1 MRKIKS
7 GFLFSIQEKI
17 GPGFDNP
24 GKVCFINILYCFS
37 ETQTGADCFMEKSDF
52 VEQLVKRYPVLSAC
66 KGQIMRAYSVLETTF
81 LNGGT
86 VFTCGNGGSQSD
98 ADHIVGELSKGFL
111 LRRPVPPEKVFQ
123 MSASLGEDATALCA
137 SLQLGLRALNLSSQ
151 PALSTAFA
159 NDVDPL
165 MNLAQELFVMGRKG
179 DSVIGLSTSGNAQ
192 NILNAFKVAGGT
204 GIKRI
209 LFTGS
214 GHGKCEKYADC
225 IINVPECETYKVQ
238 ELHLPIYHT
247 ICIMLENRFYGN
259 L

>member
-1 MRKIKS
+1 MMM
-7 GFLFSIQEKI
+7 EK
-17 GPGFDNP
+17 N
-24 GKVCFINILYCFS
+24 
-37 ETQTGADCFMEKSDF
+37 CFME
-52 VEQLVKRYPVLSAC
+52 QLLKRYPALSVCAE
-66 KGQIMRAYSVLETTF
+66 QIMRAYSILEETY

-111 LRRPVPPEKVFQ
+111 LKRSLPCEVVQ
-123 MSASLGEDATALCA
+123 QISSALGEDAADLC
-137 SLQLGLRALNLSSQ
+137 SRLQMGLRAMNLSSQ
-151 PALSTAFA
+151 PALSTAYA

-165 MNLAQELFVMGRKG
+165 MSLAQELFVMGRTG

-192 NILNAFKVAGGT
+192 NILNAFKVAGGL

-225 IINVPECETYKVQ
+225 VINVPECETYKVQ

-247 ICIMLENRFYGN
+247 ICIMLEDRFHGEH
-259 L
+259 

>member
-1 MRKIKS
+1 MM
-7 GFLFSIQEKI
+7 EK
-17 GPGFDNP
+17 N
-24 GKVCFINILYCFS
+24 
-37 ETQTGADCFMEKSDF
+37 CFME
-52 VEQLVKRYPVLSAC
+52 QLLKRYPALSVCAE
-66 KGQIMRAYSVLETTF
+66 QIMRAYSILEETY

-111 LRRPVPPEKVFQ
+111 LKRSLPCEVVQ
-123 MSASLGEDATALCA
+123 QISSALGEDASDLC
-137 SLQLGLRALNLSSQ
+137 SRLQLGLRAMNLSSQ
-151 PALSTAFA
+151 PALSTAYA

-165 MNLAQELFVMGRKG
+165 MSLAQELFVMGRTG

-192 NILNAFKVAGGT
+192 NILNAFKVAGGL

-214 GHGKCEKYADC
+214 GHGKCEMYADC
-225 IINVPECETYKVQ
+225 VINVPECETYKVQ

-247 ICIMLENRFYGN
+247 ICIMQEDRFHGEH
-259 L
+259 

>member
-1 MRKIKS
+1 MM
-7 GFLFSIQEKI
+7 EK
-17 GPGFDNP
+17 N
-24 GKVCFINILYCFS
+24 
-37 ETQTGADCFMEKSDF
+37 CFME
-52 VEQLVKRYPVLSAC
+52 QLLKRYPALSVCAE
-66 KGQIMRAYSVLETTF
+66 QIMRAYSILEETY

-111 LRRPVPPEKVFQ
+111 LKRSLPCEVVQ
-123 MSASLGEDATALCA
+123 QISSALGEDASDLC
-137 SLQLGLRALNLSSQ
+137 SRLQMGLRAMNLSSQ
-151 PALSTAFA
+151 PALSTAYA

-165 MNLAQELFVMGRKG
+165 MSLAQELFVMGRTG

-192 NILNAFKVAGGT
+192 NILNAFKVAGGL

-225 IINVPECETYKVQ
+225 VINVPECETYKVQ

-247 ICIMLENRFYGN
+247 ICIMLEDRFHGQH
-259 L
+259 

>member
-1 MRKIKS
+1 MM
-7 GFLFSIQEKI
+7 EK
-17 GPGFDNP
+17 N
-24 GKVCFINILYCFS
+24 
-37 ETQTGADCFMEKSDF
+37 CFME
-52 VEQLVKRYPVLSAC
+52 QLLKRYPALSVCAE
-66 KGQIMRAYSVLETTF
+66 QIMRAYSILEETY

-111 LRRPVPPEKVFQ
+111 LKRSLPCEVVQ
-123 MSASLGEDATALCA
+123 QISSALGEDASDLC
-137 SLQLGLRALNLSSQ
+137 SRLQMGLRAMNLSSQ
-151 PALSTAFA
+151 PALSTAYA

-165 MNLAQELFVMGRKG
+165 MSLAQELFVMGRTG

-192 NILNAFKVAGGT
+192 NILNAFKVAGGL

-214 GHGKCEKYADC
+214 GHGKCEMYADC
-225 IINVPECETYKVQ
+225 VINVPECETYKVQ

-247 ICIMLENRFYGN
+247 ICIMLEDRFHGEH
-259 L
+259 

>member
-1 MRKIKS
+1 MM
-7 GFLFSIQEKI
+7 EK
-17 GPGFDNP
+17 N
-24 GKVCFINILYCFS
+24 
-37 ETQTGADCFMEKSDF
+37 CFME
-52 VEQLVKRYPVLSAC
+52 QLLKRYPALSVCAE
-66 KGQIMRAYSVLETTF
+66 QIMRAYSILEETY

-111 LRRPVPPEKVFQ
+111 LKRSLPCEVVQ
-123 MSASLGEDATALCA
+123 QISSALGEDASDLC
-137 SLQLGLRALNLSSQ
+137 SRLQMGLRAMNLSSQ
-151 PALSTAFA
+151 PALSTAYA

-165 MNLAQELFVMGRKG
+165 MSLAQELFVMGRTG

-192 NILNAFKVAGGT
+192 NILNAFKVAGGL

-225 IINVPECETYKVQ
+225 VINVPECETYKVQ

-247 ICIMLENRFYGN
+247 ICIMLEDRFHGEH
-259 L
+259 

>member
-1 MRKIKS
+1 MM
-7 GFLFSIQEKI
+7 EK
-17 GPGFDNP
+17 N
-24 GKVCFINILYCFS
+24 
-37 ETQTGADCFMEKSDF
+37 CFME
-52 VEQLVKRYPVLSAC
+52 QLLKRYPALSVCAE
-66 KGQIMRAYSVLETTF
+66 QIMRAYSILEETY

-111 LRRPVPPEKVFQ
+111 LKRSLPCEVVQ
-123 MSASLGEDATALCA
+123 QISSALGEDASDLC
-137 SLQLGLRALNLSSQ
+137 SRLQMGLRAMNLSSQ
-151 PALSTAFA
+151 PALSTAYA

-165 MNLAQELFVMGRKG
+165 MSLAQELFVMGRTG
-179 DSVIGLSTSGNAQ
+179 DCVIGLSTSGNAQ
-192 NILNAFKVAGGT
+192 NILNAFKVAGGL

-225 IINVPECETYKVQ
+225 VINVPECETYKVQ

-247 ICIMLENRFYGN
+247 ICIMLEDRFHGEH
-259 L
+259 

>member
-1 MRKIKS
+1 MIM
-7 GFLFSIQEKI
+7 EK
-17 GPGFDNP
+17 N
-24 GKVCFINILYCFS
+24 
-37 ETQTGADCFMEKSDF
+37 CFME
-52 VEQLVKRYPVLSAC
+52 QLLKRYPALSVCAE
-66 KGQIMRAYSVLETTF
+66 QIMRAYSILEETY

-111 LRRPVPPEKVFQ
+111 LKRSLPCEVVQ
-123 MSASLGEDATALCA
+123 QISSALGEDASDLC
-137 SLQLGLRALNLSSQ
+137 SRLQMGLRAMNLSSQ
-151 PALSTAFA
+151 PALSTAYA

-165 MNLAQELFVMGRKG
+165 MSLAQELFVMGRTG

-192 NILNAFKVAGGT
+192 NILNAFKVAGGL

-209 LFTGS
+209 LITGS

-225 IINVPECETYKVQ
+225 VINVPECETYKVQ

-247 ICIMLENRFYGN
+247 ICIMLEDRFHGQH
-259 L
+259 

>member
-1 MRKIKS
+1 MMM
-7 GFLFSIQEKI
+7 EK
-17 GPGFDNP
+17 N
-24 GKVCFINILYCFS
+24 
-37 ETQTGADCFMEKSDF
+37 CFME
-52 VEQLVKRYPVLSAC
+52 ELLKRYPALSVCAE
-66 KGQIMRAYSVLETTF
+66 QIMRAYSILEETY

-111 LRRPVPPEKVFQ
+111 LKRPLPCEIVQ
-123 MSASLGEDATALCA
+123 QISSALGEDASDLC
-137 SLQLGLRALNLSSQ
+137 SRLQMGLRAMNLSSQ
-151 PALSTAFA
+151 PALSTAYA

-165 MNLAQELFVMGRKG
+165 MSLAQELFVMGRTG

-192 NILNAFKVAGGT
+192 NILNAFKVAGGL

-209 LFTGS
+209 LFTGN

-225 IINVPECETYKVQ
+225 VINVPECETYKVQ

-247 ICIMLENRFYGN
+247 ICIMLEDRFHGEH
-259 L
+259 

>member
-1 MRKIKS
+1 MMM
-7 GFLFSIQEKI
+7 EK
-17 GPGFDNP
+17 N
-24 GKVCFINILYCFS
+24 
-37 ETQTGADCFMEKSDF
+37 CFME
-52 VEQLVKRYPVLSAC
+52 QLLKRYPALSVCAE
-66 KGQIMRAYSVLETTF
+66 QIMRAYSILEETY

-111 LRRPVPPEKVFQ
+111 LKRSLPCEVVQ
-123 MSASLGEDATALCA
+123 QISSALGEDASDLC
-137 SLQLGLRALNLSSQ
+137 SRLQMGLRAMNLSSQ
-151 PALSTAFA
+151 PALSTAYA

-165 MNLAQELFVMGRKG
+165 MSLAQELFVMGRTG

-192 NILNAFKVAGGT
+192 NILNAFKVAGGL

-214 GHGKCEKYADC
+214 GHGKCEMYADC
-225 IINVPECETYKVQ
+225 VINVPECETYKVQ

-247 ICIMLENRFYGN
+247 ICIMLEDRFHGEH
-259 L
+259 

>member
-1 MRKIKS
+1 MMM
-7 GFLFSIQEKI
+7 EK
-17 GPGFDNP
+17 N
-24 GKVCFINILYCFS
+24 
-37 ETQTGADCFMEKSDF
+37 CFME
-52 VEQLVKRYPVLSAC
+52 QLLKRYPALSVCAE
-66 KGQIMRAYSVLETTF
+66 QIMRAYSILEETY

-111 LRRPVPPEKVFQ
+111 LKRSLPCEVVQ
-123 MSASLGEDATALCA
+123 QISSALGEDASDLC
-137 SLQLGLRALNLSSQ
+137 SRLQMGLRAMNLSSQ
-151 PALSTAFA
+151 PALSTAYA

-165 MNLAQELFVMGRKG
+165 MSLAQELFVMGRTG

-192 NILNAFKVAGGT
+192 NILNAFKVAGGL

-225 IINVPECETYKVQ
+225 VINVPECETYKVQ

-247 ICIMLENRFYGN
+247 ICIMLEDRFHGQH
-259 L
+259 

>member
-1 MRKIKS
+1 MTI
-7 GFLFSIQEKI
+7 
-17 GPGFDNP
+17 P
-24 GKVCFINILYCFS
+24 GKHVLLTYCIVFRKFKRG
-37 ETQTGADCFMEKSDF
+37 QIVFMEESDF
-52 VEQLVKRYPVLSAC
+52 VKQLVKRYPVLSAC
-66 KGQIMRAYSVLETTF
+66 KEQIMQAYSVLETTF

-111 LRRPVPPEKVFQ
+111 LKRPVPPEKVFQ

-137 SLQLGLRALNLSSQ
+137 SLQMGLRALNLSSQ

-192 NILNAFKVAGGT
+192 NILNAFKVAGGI

-247 ICIMLENRFYGN
+247 ICIMLEDRFYGKH
-259 L
+259 

>member
-1 MRKIKS
+1 MM
-7 GFLFSIQEKI
+7 EK
-17 GPGFDNP
+17 N
-24 GKVCFINILYCFS
+24 
-37 ETQTGADCFMEKSDF
+37 CFME
-52 VEQLVKRYPVLSAC
+52 QLLKRYPALSVCAE
-66 KGQIMRAYSVLETTF
+66 QIMRAYSILEETY

-111 LRRPVPPEKVFQ
+111 LKRSLPCEVVQ
-123 MSASLGEDATALCA
+123 QISSALGEDASDLC
-137 SLQLGLRALNLSSQ
+137 SRLQMGLRAMNLSSQ
-151 PALSTAFA
+151 PALSTAYA

-165 MNLAQELFVMGRKG
+165 MSLAQELFVMGRTG

-192 NILNAFKVAGGT
+192 NILNAFKVAGGL

-225 IINVPECETYKVQ
+225 VINVPECETYKVK

-247 ICIMLENRFYGN
+247 ICIMLEDRFHGEH
-259 L
+259 

>member
-1 MRKIKS
+1 MIM
-7 GFLFSIQEKI
+7 EK
-17 GPGFDNP
+17 N
-24 GKVCFINILYCFS
+24 
-37 ETQTGADCFMEKSDF
+37 CFME
-52 VEQLVKRYPVLSAC
+52 QLLKRYPALSVCAE
-66 KGQIMRAYSVLETTF
+66 QIMRAYSILEETY

-111 LRRPVPPEKVFQ
+111 LKRSLPCEVVQ
-123 MSASLGEDATALCA
+123 QISSALGEDASDLC
-137 SLQLGLRALNLSSQ
+137 SRLQMGLRAMNLSSQ
-151 PALSTAFA
+151 PALSTAYA

-165 MNLAQELFVMGRKG
+165 MSLAQELFVMGRTG

-192 NILNAFKVAGGT
+192 NILNAFKVAGGL

-214 GHGKCEKYADC
+214 GHGKCEMYADC
-225 IINVPECETYKVQ
+225 VINVPECETYKVQ

-247 ICIMLENRFYGN
+247 ICIMLEDRFHGEH
-259 L
+259 

>member
-1 MRKIKS
+1 MM
-7 GFLFSIQEKI
+7 EK
-17 GPGFDNP
+17 N
-24 GKVCFINILYCFS
+24 
-37 ETQTGADCFMEKSDF
+37 CFME
-52 VEQLVKRYPVLSAC
+52 QLLKHYPALSVCAE
-66 KGQIMRAYSVLETTF
+66 QIMRAYSILEETY

-111 LRRPVPPEKVFQ
+111 LKRSLPCEVVQ
-123 MSASLGEDATALCA
+123 QISSALGEDASDLC
-137 SLQLGLRALNLSSQ
+137 SRLQMGLRAMNLSSQ
-151 PALSTAFA
+151 PALSTAYA

-165 MNLAQELFVMGRKG
+165 MSLAQELFVMGRTG

-192 NILNAFKVAGGT
+192 NILNAFKVAGGL

-225 IINVPECETYKVQ
+225 VINVPECETYKVQ

-247 ICIMLENRFYGN
+247 ICIMLEDRFHGEH
-259 L
+259 

>member
-1 MRKIKS
+1 MMM
-7 GFLFSIQEKI
+7 EK
-17 GPGFDNP
+17 N
-24 GKVCFINILYCFS
+24 
-37 ETQTGADCFMEKSDF
+37 CFME
-52 VEQLVKRYPVLSAC
+52 QLLKRYPALSVCAE
-66 KGQIMRAYSVLETTF
+66 QIMRAYSILEETY

-111 LRRPVPPEKVFQ
+111 LKRSLPCEVVQ
-123 MSASLGEDATALCA
+123 QISSALGEDASDLC
-137 SLQLGLRALNLSSQ
+137 SRLQMGLRAMNLSSQ
-151 PALSTAFA
+151 PALSTAYA

-165 MNLAQELFVMGRKG
+165 MSLAQELFVMGRTG

-192 NILNAFKVAGGT
+192 NILNAFKVAGGL

-225 IINVPECETYKVQ
+225 VINVPECETYKVQ

-247 ICIMLENRFYGN
+247 ICIMLEDRFHGEH
-259 L
+259 

>member
-1 MRKIKS
+1 MMM
-7 GFLFSIQEKI
+7 EK
-17 GPGFDNP
+17 N
-24 GKVCFINILYCFS
+24 
-37 ETQTGADCFMEKSDF
+37 CFME
-52 VEQLVKRYPVLSAC
+52 QLLKRYPALSVCAE
-66 KGQIMRAYSVLETTF
+66 QIMRAYSILEETY

-111 LRRPVPPEKVFQ
+111 LKRSLPCEVVQ
-123 MSASLGEDATALCA
+123 QISSALGEDASDLC
-137 SLQLGLRALNLSSQ
+137 SRLQMGLRAMNLSSQ
-151 PALSTAFA
+151 PALSTAYA

-165 MNLAQELFVMGRKG
+165 MSLAQELFVMGRTG

-192 NILNAFKVAGGT
+192 NILNAFKVAGGL

-214 GHGKCEKYADC
+214 GHGKCEMYADC
-225 IINVPECETYKVQ
+225 VINVPECETYKVQ

-247 ICIMLENRFYGN
+247 ICIMQEDRFHGEH
-259 L
+259 